1 MAQHNR
7 TLPGTSVPKTKTKNN
22 QLISH
27 KIRNETTASQSSDD
41 DISEMVPADTDSE
54 EEGEEEEN
62 IVDDLLDKLTGR
74 EFFK

>member
-7 TLPGTSVPKTKTKNN
+7 GSPGTSVPKIKTKNH

-27 KIRNETTASQSSDD
+27 KSRNETTASQSSFDE
-41 DISEMVPADTDSE
+41 ISETAQADADSE
-54 EEGEEEEN
+54 EEEEEN